1 MTHVMCNP
9 WKRTF
14 TLVPLI
20 PLILISPLCEYK
32 KSTKWP
38 KEIVMFFLT
47 TLKIKFYYF
56 QKFHMVFNIIKCMQ

>member
-20 PLILISPLCEYK
+20 PLTMFSPMNDIQCYQIHMLLGKTFAKISPKRYDFDLYK
-32 KSTKWP
+32 G
-38 KEIVMFFLT
+38 L
-47 TLKIKFYYF
+47 L
-56 QKFHMVFNIIKCMQ
+56 